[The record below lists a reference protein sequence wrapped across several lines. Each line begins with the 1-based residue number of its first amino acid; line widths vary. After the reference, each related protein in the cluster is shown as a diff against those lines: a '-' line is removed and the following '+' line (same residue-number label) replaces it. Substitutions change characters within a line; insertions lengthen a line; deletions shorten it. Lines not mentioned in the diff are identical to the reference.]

1 MHNFIGKDGFNWW
14 VGVVEDR
21 MDPLKMGRC
30 RVRIFG
36 HHTENKKLLPTEDL
50 PWAQTIL
57 PTNAS
62 QSFSPPKEGEFVT
75 GYFLDGDSAQTPV
88 MTGVIPGL
96 KASTGGDAGFQD
108 PRTPEQIKAAPL
120 PPAGIVLETVG
131 QPTVPPIAR
140 SVVSKTSQGAAANNR
155 IHNCDICAG
164 LDKDVAVLKSKV
176 MGLVKQLRLAT
187 EALFAG
193 YGTNPLVEQAK
204 ATVKALKAK
213 IKLIQKELKAITDEI
228 KAYQAY
234 IAYLRKLIAYINSL
248 PAELQKIFAQCL
260 SEATDSLKQALSAQ
274 ASLVDASASLTAAQ
288 AAAQAVIDSNSE
300 TASGNTTTVTA
311 QSS

>member
-36 HHTENKKLLPTEDL
+36 HHTENKKLLPTADL

-62 QSFSPPKEGEFVT
+62 QSFAPPKEGEFVT
-75 GYFLDGDSAQTPV
+75 GYFLDGDSAQAPI

-120 PPAGIVLETVG
+120 PPAGIVLGSIG

-140 SVVSKTSQGAAANNR
+140 SIVLGTSQGAAANNR
-155 IHNCDICAG
+155 IHNCDICAE

-176 MGLVKQLRLAT
+176 MGLVKALRLAAA
-187 EALFAG
+187 ALFAG
-193 YGTNPLVEQAK
+193 TSSLPIVEEAK
-204 ATVKALKAK
+204 AIIKAIKTK
-213 IKLIQKELKAITDEI
+213 IKLIQKELKPIIDEI
-228 KAYQAY
+228 KAWQAY
-234 IAYLRKLIAYINSL
+234 IAYLQKLIAYINSL
-248 PAELQKIFAQCL
+248 PAELRKIFEQCL
-260 SEATDSLKQALSAQ
+260 AEANASLKQALSASS
-274 ASLVDASASLTAAQ
+274 SLTDASASLTAATK
-288 AAAQAVIDSNSE
+288 AAQDIIDANSE
-300 TASGNTTTVTA
+300 TASGNTAIVTA
-311 QSS
+311 QIS

>member
-36 HHTENKKLLPTEDL
+36 HHTDNKKLLPTADL
-50 PWAQTIL
+50 PWAQVIL
-57 PTNAS
+57 PVNSS
-62 QSFSPPKEGEFVT
+62 QSFAPPKEGEFVT
-75 GYFLDGDSAQTPV
+75 GYFFDGVSAQAPV

-96 KASTGGDAGFQD
+96 KAAPGGDAGFKD
-108 PRTPEQIKAAPL
+108 PRTPEQIKAAPK
-120 PPAGIVLETVG
+120 PPAGVVIETVG

-140 SVVSKTSQGAAANNR
+140 SVVSNTSQGAAANNR
-155 IHNCDICAG
+155 VHNCDICAG

-176 MGLVKQLRLAT
+176 MGFVKQLRLAT

-204 ATVKALKAK
+204 ATVKALKQK

-228 KAYQAY
+228 KAYKAY
-234 IAYLRKLIAYINSL
+234 IDYLKKLIAYINSL

-260 SEATDSLKQALSAQ
+260 SEATASLSQALSAQ
-274 ASLVDASASLTAAQ
+274 ASLVDASASLAAAQ
-288 AAAQAVIDSNSE
+288 AAAQAVIDSKSDI
-300 TASGNTTTVTA
+300 ASGNTTTVTA

>member
-36 HHTENKKLLPTEDL
+36 HHTENKELLPTADL

-62 QSFSPPKEGEFVT
+62 KHIAPPKEGEFVT
-75 GYFLDGDSAQTPV
+75 GYFFDGESAQAPV

-96 KASTGGDAGFQD
+96 KASAGGDAGFQD
-108 PRTPEQIKAAPL
+108 PRTPEQINAAPL
-120 PPAGIVLETVG
+120 PPAGIVLESVG

-176 MGLVKQLRLAT
+176 MGVVKSLRLAA

-193 YGTNPLVEQAK
+193 ASTTPIVEEAK
-204 ATVKALKAK
+204 ATIKALKQK
-213 IKLIQKELKAITDEI
+213 IKLIQKELKPIVDEI

-234 IAYLRKLIAYINSL
+234 IAYLKKLIAYINSL
-248 PAELQKIFAQCL
+248 PAELQKLYAQCL
-260 SEATDSLKQALSAQ
+260 SEAQSSLTQALSA
-274 ASLVDASASLTAAQ
+274 SAALTDVSADLTAQ
-288 AAAQAVIDSNSE
+288 QKAAQDKIDLVTNSI
-300 TASGNTTTVTA
+300 TANT
-311 QSS
+311 